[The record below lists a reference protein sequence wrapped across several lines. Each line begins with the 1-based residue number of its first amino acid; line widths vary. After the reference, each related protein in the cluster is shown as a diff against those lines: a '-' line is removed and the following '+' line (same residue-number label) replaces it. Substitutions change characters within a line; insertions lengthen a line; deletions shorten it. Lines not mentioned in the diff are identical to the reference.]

1 MWRGDRLSDKKEEE
15 KKCLRRARRNIYWH
29 ELAGVF
35 FLSSLVSVSQRDTR
49 LSSGCFI
56 SATRRS
62 CSPLVDTQR
71 LPLSISSEIKAGIC
85 KQQTPRRETTL
96 IERWRRQE
104 RGREA
109 GLEGS
114 LIRVRVTRLLC
125 LPYSLS
131 SFQPPCF
138 CSSEGEDE
146 DSCR

>member
-1 MWRGDRLSDKKEEE
+1 MWRGDRLSSKKKRKKMFE
-15 KKCLRRARRNIYWH
+15 KSSKKHLLARISWW
-29 ELAGVF
+29 F

-125 LPYSLS
+125 LLYSLS